1 MRQSYQTGKA
11 TFVNGDERAFVPQ
24 QQKPPAPTIDP
35 KTGLMV
41 YPPEV
46 ELNSETMKGCLKELS
61 GKYADQYTSS
71 GFPPKICTLILKE
84 LITTNKLK
92 TQILDLGCGKGHVGE
107 YLKQDGFLHITGIDC
122 SRSLLQS
129 AKQTRCYEN
138 LEKAVFGE
146 GDLDESHIGKYDV
159 VISASMINND
169 GWEQEAF
176 SNLLKYVKMGG
187 FIIFTTKL
195 NLNQEN
201 QYHDEIEKL
210 STEMHWKFVTD
221 HTFYRYDKLCGGQGK
236 FSNKLVKVV
245 AYQRTDHNE
254 YLIREKDRLEQEAI
268 EFERHQR
275 EVEERIRNK
284 EAKLNK
290 NANDRANRKRM

>member
-1 MRQSYQTGKA
+1 M
-11 TFVNGDERAFVPQ
+11 
-24 QQKPPAPTIDP
+24 
-35 KTGLMV
+35 
-41 YPPEV
+41 
-46 ELNSETMKGCLKELS
+46 
-61 GKYADQYTSS
+61 
-71 GFPPKICTLILKE
+71 
-84 LITTNKLK
+84 
-92 TQILDLGCGKGHVGE
+92 
-107 YLKQDGFLHITGIDC
+107 
-122 SRSLLQS
+122 
-129 AKQTRCYEN
+129 
-138 LEKAVFGE
+138 FGE

-201 QYHDEIEKL
+201 QYHEEIEKL

-290 NANDRANRKRM
+290 NANDRANRKRMLEAEAQAEEDALLEEQRAIERAEEEAVEQ